1 MSKESFL
8 TKTLIT
14 YTSNLFY
21 GLNYVE
27 CVSALNGSKLEVD
40 FWKLLRVFESKIRVE
55 IVRLLLRFEMISLS
69 DVARKLE
76 SESGR
81 KMTLPGLLKHIKIL
95 EDAGIVTKESGAFLP
110 TPDARKT
117 IYLLEGKER
126 VEKILQQLE
135 GNVGN
140 LLLAGALFSE
150 TAKLARKVQ
159 GTRRKLVKEERK
171 RLEFLL
177 DQCES
182 ERVYNH
188 LTDDEKKKVKLWRMM
203 MTFLEG

>member
-1 MSKESFL
+1 LNDSK
-8 TKTLIT
+8 I
-14 YTSNLFY
+14 
-21 GLNYVE
+21 
-27 CVSALNGSKLEVD
+27 EVD

-55 IVRLLLRFEMISLS
+55 IVRLLLQFEMISLS
-69 DVARKLE
+69 DVAKKLE
-76 SESGR
+76 GEYGR
-81 KMTLPGLLKHIKIL
+81 KMTLPGVLKHIKIL
-95 EDAGIVTKESGAFLP
+95 EDVGIVQQESGAFLP

-126 VEKILQQLE
+126 VEKLLQQLE

-140 LLLAGALFSE
+140 LLLAGAIFSE

-159 GTRRKLVKEERK
+159 GIGRRLVKEETE
-171 RLEFLL
+171 RLESLL
-177 DQCES
+177 AQCES
-182 ERVYNH
+182 EKVYSY

>member
-1 MSKESFL
+1 L
-8 TKTLIT
+8 DNQ
-14 YTSNLFY
+14 TSEIN
-21 GLNYVE
+21 
-27 CVSALNGSKLEVD
+27 
-40 FWKLLRVFESKIRVE
+40 FWKFLRAFENKVRVE
-55 IVRLLLRFEMISLS
+55 IVKLLLQFEMISLS
-69 DVARKLE
+69 DIAAKLE
-76 SESGR
+76 DETGR
-81 KMTLPGLLKHIKIL
+81 KMTLPGLLKHIRIL

-126 VEKILQQLE
+126 VKKTLEQLE

-150 TAKLARKVQ
+150 TAELARKIQ
-159 GTRRKLVKEERK
+159 GTRHKLAKEEK
-171 RLEFLL
+171 NRLEFLL

-188 LTDDEKKKVKLWRMM
+188 LTGDEKKKLKLWRMM
-203 MTFLEG
+203 ITFLEG

>member
-1 MSKESFL
+1 MKCPTLNSSES
-8 TKTLIT
+8 
-14 YTSNLFY
+14 
-21 GLNYVE
+21 
-27 CVSALNGSKLEVD
+27 EVD
-40 FWKLLRVFESKIRVE
+40 FWKLLRVFENKVRVE
-55 IVRLLLRFEMISLS
+55 IVKLLLQFEMMSLS

-76 SESGR
+76 GESGR

-126 VEKILQQLE
+126 VEKILEQLE

-140 LLLAGALFSE
+140 LLLAGVSFSE
-150 TAKLARKVQ
+150 TAKLARKTQ
-159 GTRRKLVKEERK
+159 RTRHKLAKEERK

-177 DQCES
+177 DHCES

-188 LTDDEKKKVKLWRMM
+188 LTDDEKKKLKLWRMM
-203 MTFLEG
+203 ITFLEG

>member
-1 MSKESFL
+1 MLKESFL

-14 YTSNLFY
+14 CASNLFY
-21 GLNYVE
+21 GLKYVK

-55 IVRLLLRFEMISLS
+55 IVRLLLRFEMMSLS

-140 LLLAGALFSE
+140 LLLAGALFGE

>member
-1 MSKESFL
+1 MERLNKRNTLDLSHSSNYLESVSTLNSSKS
-8 TKTLIT
+8 
-14 YTSNLFY
+14 
-21 GLNYVE
+21 
-27 CVSALNGSKLEVD
+27 EVD
-40 FWKLLRVFESKIRVE
+40 FWKHLRVFESKVRVE
-55 IVRLLLRFEMISLS
+55 IVRLLLKFEMMSLS
-69 DVARKLE
+69 DIAKKLE
-76 SESGR
+76 GEYGR
-81 KMTLPGLLKHIKIL
+81 KITLPGLFKHIKIL
-95 EDAGIVTKESGAFLP
+95 EDAGIVQKESGAFLP

-140 LLLAGALFSE
+140 LLLAGAIFSE
-150 TAKLARKVQ
+150 TARLARKVQ

-171 RLEFLL
+171 RLESLL
-177 DQCES
+177 AKCES
-182 ERVYNH
+182 EEVYSH